1 MTSLSFSKNLIWLN
15 LTGTDISTTCFLQYL
30 PNLEILDLSQCNNL
44 NDCDFHVIRSCTKL
58 EALYL
63 SFNKIEPK
71 NITDVISDK
80 PNLQVLDICG
90 LYLKLSEIN
99 SILQKCYW
107 TLMLFYV
114 SLHSSVNEDDFEQE
128 INLNYRDLNY
138 HIYKEHLAN

>member
-1 MTSLSFSKNLIWLN
+1 ML
-15 LTGTDISTTCFLQYL
+15 
-30 PNLEILDLSQCNNL
+30 
-44 NDCDFHVIRSCTKL
+44 
-58 EALYL
+58 
-63 SFNKIEPK
+63 
-71 NITDVISDK
+71 NITMFIRDYNCTVFTS
-80 PNLQVLDICG
+80 VF
-90 LYLKLSEIN
+90 YTEIN